1 MIVVFVYLG
10 DEVILLEL
18 VYDFYRL
25 FIEVVGGVLVIYELK
40 VFLYSVDWEEFEWL
54 IIFKIR
60 MIIINILYNL
70 MGSIF
75 RKVDL
80 ERLE

>member
-40 VFLYSVDWEEFEWL
+40 VFLYSVDWEEFE
-54 IIFKIR
+54 
-60 MIIINILYNL
+60 
-70 MGSIF
+70 
-75 RKVDL
+75 
-80 ERLE
+80 